1 MQSIGSRAGR
11 GILPFEIL
19 EIGDRELS
27 AQKFTSEC
35 TPSYVST
42 IRDFISEHIAGKLG
56 KLRLIRGMYD
66 AMEREGEWDTDTDL
80 SMGASGRNNHY
91 HGKVSLTRR
100 SYSRRQSYRQ
110 QYVESDGRPAPNL
123 FAAVLG

>member
-1 MQSIGSRAGR
+1 VQSIGSRAGR

-35 TPSYVST
+35 TPSYVTT

-66 AMEREGEWDTDTDL
+66 AMEREGEWDADTDL
-80 SMGASGRNNHY
+80 SMGASGRYNYY
-91 HGKVSLTRR
+91 HGKSVSYPSFLQPPTKLLSIIRR
-100 SYSRRQSYRQ
+100 K
-110 QYVESDGRPAPNL
+110 
-123 FAAVLG
+123 